1 VNRARF
7 AERGFTLA
15 EVLVATFVLAV
26 GLTAVI
32 TGLQYA
38 RSGLETARGETTAAF
53 LAEQRLEHLKAVA
66 LANWPAADLRAGTT
80 VEDYG
85 SIAGAPVYRRV
96 TTIADSPGGACA
108 ERCKL
113 AWVTVFYRPVTAS
126 GQLDQER
133 RLDVVTMLVSRI

>member
-1 VNRARF
+1 MTRARSG
-7 AERGFTLA
+7 ERGFTLA
-15 EVLVATFVLAV
+15 EVLVAAFVLAV
-26 GLTAVI
+26 GLTAVV

-38 RSGLETARGETTAAF
+38 WGGLEAARGETTATF
-53 LAEQRLEHLKAVA
+53 LAEERLEHLKAIA
-66 LANWPAADLRAGTT
+66 LVSWSAAVLRAGTT

-96 TTIADSPGGACA
+96 TTFADSPGGACA

-113 AWVTVFYRPVTAS
+113 ARVTVFYRPVTAS

>member
-1 VNRARF
+1 VTRARSG
-7 AERGFTLA
+7 ERGFTLA
-15 EVLVATFVLAV
+15 EVLVAAFVLAV
-26 GLTAVI
+26 GLTAVV

-38 RSGLETARGETTAAF
+38 RGGLEAARGETMAAF
-53 LAEQRLEHLKAVA
+53 LAEQRLEHLKASSLVS
-66 LANWPAADLRAGTT
+66 WTAADLRAGTT

-85 SIAGAPVYRRV
+85 SIAGAAAYRCE
-96 TTIADSPGGACA
+96 TTIADSPGGACG

-113 AWVTVFYRPVTAS
+113 ARVTVFYRPVTAS